1 MNLKKSNMLK
11 IETVQRLKRFVSNGK
26 IFSVTFI
33 KKNGEERTMLARTGV
48 AKHLVGG
55 KRMNN
60 NPNHLVVW
68 SFGDRSYRTINLE
81 TITKLKANGTEYQR
95 LV

>member
-1 MNLKKSNMLK
+1 MELFK
-11 IETVQRLKRFVSNGK
+11 IETPQRLKRFVSNGR
-26 IFSVTFI
+26 IFSVTFT

-48 AKHLVGG
+48 IKHLKGG

-68 SFGDRSYRTINLE
+68 SMQDHAYRTINLE